1 MHSLG
6 PLTLGLRRDL
16 HGRVGS
22 IAKVGRSRL
31 PKLPKPCS
39 KPARCMIFDD
49 KNNISQGVRIAVF
62 GALFLFCEARRS
74 AASLQA
80 FVY

>member
-1 MHSLG
+1 
-6 PLTLGLRRDL
+6 
-16 HGRVGS
+16 
-22 IAKVGRSRL
+22 
-31 PKLPKPCS
+31 
-39 KPARCMIFDD
+39 MIFDD